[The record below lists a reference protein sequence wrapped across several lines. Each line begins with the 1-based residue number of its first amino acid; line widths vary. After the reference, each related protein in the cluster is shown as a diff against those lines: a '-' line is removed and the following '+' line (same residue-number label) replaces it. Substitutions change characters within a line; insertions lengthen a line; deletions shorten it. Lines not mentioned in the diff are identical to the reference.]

1 MFVLFVFLFNRFEFM
16 YAFLQQHYKSIKTI
30 FFYLLRTVV
39 LMLTF
44 YLVIELNLFDTLDDG
59 NYLSINVP
67 LYVINGKPFYFLGM
81 LFEKV
86 KDSYMTNPLMI
97 FYYLFNLLNYI
108 LIVSASVFYMMDGLK
123 LQNINAETGQIR
135 ECYICSKMAQMLL
148 EEEVQIR

>member
-1 MFVLFVFLFNRFEFM
+1 
-16 YAFLQQHYKSIKTI
+16 
-30 FFYLLRTVV
+30 
-39 LMLTF
+39 MLTF

-108 LIVSASVFYMMDGLK
+108 LIVSASVFYMMEGLK